1 MPQFHKKDV
10 VKKTVNISE
19 WYNDVVLRSELAD
32 YAPVKGCMVI
42 RPYGYALWE
51 SIQSFLDKLIKEKG
65 VQNAYFP
72 LFIPEKFLEKEKEH
86 VEGFSPHLAV
96 VTIAGGEKLKER
108 LVVRP
113 TSETVM
119 YDMYKKWTHSWRDL
133 PVLIN
138 QWNNIVRWEKRTYLF
153 LRTSEFLWQEGHC
166 AHLTPQENSEMV
178 LWALTAYEKTYNQL
192 MAMYGITGVK
202 SNKEKFAGGD
212 KTYSFEMLM
221 PDGKALQACTSHNLG
236 QNFARAFDWT
246 VLDKTGEKI
255 YPWQN
260 SWGFSTR
267 SIGGL
272 ILAHGDD
279 QGIVLPPNIAPI
291 QVVIIPIK
299 LTSDILNYCSK
310 LKDDLEI
317 DGIRVKVDNRDS
329 KTVGWKFNEW
339 ELKGVPIRIEI
350 GDNELKSNELTLSRR
365 NDSNKIKI
373 PAFAKA
379 STDAKALADKSAG
392 KQISSANGQTN
403 LQIKE
408 ILDNIQKSLFEKM
421 KKFTLD
427 NTHSVDSYD
436 DFKKIME
443 TTRGFIKAMW
453 CENPVCEQKIKEETK
468 ATTRVLPLDS
478 KEEKGVCIYCKKEAK
493 NRWLFAQAY

>member
-1 MPQFHKKDV
+1 MPQFDKKGIA
-10 VKKTVNISE
+10 KKSINISE
-19 WYNDVVLRSELAD
+19 WYNDVVLRAELAD

-51 SIQSFLDKLIKEKG
+51 SIQSFLDKLIKERG

-72 LFIPEKFLEKEKEH
+72 IFIPEKFLEKEKEH
-86 VEGFSPHLAV
+86 VKGFSPHLAV
-96 VTIAGGEKLKER
+96 VTIAGGEELKER

-119 YDMYKKWTHSWRDL
+119 YEMYKKWTQSWRDL
-133 PVLIN
+133 PILIN

-166 AHLTPQENSEMV
+166 AHITPEENMETV
-178 LWALTAYEKTYNQL
+178 LWALKAYEKTYNKL
-192 MAMYGITGVK
+192 MAMYGISGIK
-202 SNKEKFAGGD
+202 SNSEKFAGGD

-221 PDGKALQACTSHNLG
+221 PDGKALQACTSHDLG
-236 QNFARAFDWT
+236 QNFAKAFDWT

-279 QGIVLPPNIAPI
+279 QGIVLPPNIAPV
-291 QVVIIPIK
+291 QVVIIPITQTQAIAK
-299 LTSDILNYCSK
+299 ICGELLQE
-310 LKDDLEI
+310 LKKI
-317 DGIRVKVDNRDS
+317 GIRAKVDDRET

-339 ELKGVPIRIEI
+339 ELKGVPLRIEV
-350 GDNELKSNELTLSRR
+350 GENEINSGQLSISVRDGNSKLKVQRSELQL
-365 NDSNKIKI
+365 KIKSLLLEI
-373 PAFAKA
+373 Q
-379 STDAKALADKSAG
+379 D
-392 KQISSANGQTN
+392 N
-403 LQIKE
+403 LF
-408 ILDNIQKSLFEKM
+408 QKH

-436 DFKKIME
+436 EFKKIME
-443 TTRGFIKAMW
+443 TTRGFIKALW
-453 CENPVCEQKIKEETK
+453 CEDPECETKIKEETK
-468 ATTRVLPLDS
+468 ATTRILPLNS
-478 KEEKGVCIYCKKEAK
+478 QEEKGSCIYCKKTAK

>member
-1 MPQFHKKDV
+1 MPQFDKKDV
-10 VKKTVNISE
+10 VKKSVNISE

-72 LFIPEKFLEKEKEH
+72 IFIPEKFLEKEKEH

-96 VTIAGGEKLKER
+96 VTIAGGEELKER

-119 YDMYKKWTHSWRDL
+119 YDMYKKWTQSWRDL
-133 PVLIN
+133 PILIN

-166 AHLTPQENSEMV
+166 AHLTQEESMETV
-178 LWALTAYEKTYNQL
+178 LWALKSYEKAYNEL
-192 MAMYGITGVK
+192 MAMYGIPGVK
-202 SNKEKFAGGD
+202 SFSEKFAGGD

-221 PDGKALQACTSHNLG
+221 PDGKALQACTSHDLG
-236 QNFARAFDWT
+236 QNFAKAFDWT
-246 VLDKTGEKI
+246 VLGKTGEKI

-291 QVVIIPIK
+291 QVVIIPIPQTQAIAK
-299 LTSDILNYCSK
+299 ICGVL
-310 LKDDLEI
+310 LKELEAI
-317 DGIRVKVDNRDS
+317 GIRAKIDDREE
-329 KTVGWKFNEW
+329 KTLGWKFNEW
-339 ELKGVPIRIEI
+339 ELKGVPVRIEVGEKEI
-350 GDNELKSNELTLSRR
+350 KSGELTVYRR
-365 NDSNKIKI
+365 DDS
-373 PAFAKA
+373 AKC
-379 STDAKALADKSAG
+379 KV
-392 KQISSANGQTN
+392 QSANIQLKVQSLLGEIQNN
-403 LQIKE
+403 L
-408 ILDNIQKSLFEKM
+408 FAKM

-427 NTHSVDSYD
+427 NTHSVNSYD
-436 DFKKIME
+436 EFKKIME

-453 CENPVCEQKIKEETK
+453 CEDPDCEKKIKEETK
-468 ATTRVLPLDS
+468 ATTRILPLNS
-478 KEEKGVCIYCKKEAK
+478 QEEKGSCIYCKKPAK

>member
-1 MPQFHKKDV
+1 MVQFDKKGV
-10 VKKTVNISE
+10 TKKSVNISE
-19 WYNDVVLRSELAD
+19 WYNDAVLRAELAD

-51 SIQSFLDKLIKEKG
+51 SIQSFLDKLIKGKG

-72 LFIPEKFLEKEKEH
+72 IFIPEKFLEKEKEH
-86 VEGFSPHLAV
+86 VEGFSPQLAV
-96 VTIAGGEKLKER
+96 VTIAGGEELKER

-133 PVLIN
+133 PILIN

-166 AHLTPQENSEMV
+166 AHLTPPENMETV
-178 LWALTAYEKTYNQL
+178 LWALHSYEKTYNEL
-192 MAMYGITGVK
+192 MAMYGVAGVK
-202 SNKEKFAGGD
+202 SDSEKFAGGD

-221 PDGKALQACTSHNLG
+221 PDGKALQACTSHDLG
-236 QNFARAFDWT
+236 QNFAKAFDWT
-246 VLDKTGEKI
+246 VLDKTGQKI

-267 SIGGL
+267 SIGAL

-279 QGIVLPPNIAPI
+279 QGIVLPPNIASI

-299 LTSDILNYCSK
+299 LTADILIYCSN
-310 LKDDLEI
+310 LKDDLEN
-317 DGIRVKVDNRDS
+317 DGIRVKVDNRDT

-339 ELKGVPIRIEI
+339 ELKGVPIRIEL

-365 NDSNKIKI
+365 DDSNEIKI
-373 PAFAKA
+373 Q
-379 STDAKALADKSAG
+379 KS
-392 KQISSANGQTN
+392 KSKF
-403 LQIKE
+403 QIKE
-408 ILDNIQKSLFEKM
+408 ILDKIQKSLFEKM
-421 KKFTLD
+421 KKFTLA

-436 DFKKIME
+436 EFKKIME
-443 TTRGFIKAMW
+443 TTRGFIKALW
-453 CENPVCEQKIKEETK
+453 CENPDCEKKIKEETK
-468 ATTRVLPLDS
+468 ATNRILPLDT
-478 KEEKGVCIYCKKEAK
+478 KEEKGSCIYCKKAAR